1 MAEKIYAIP
10 VNDAFD
16 KDCECPV
23 CLMYRDLQED
33 AVSFTLGPSYM
44 DDRFRLQTDELGF
57 CRPHMQ
63 MLYDR
68 ENRLGLALMMK
79 THMEKTNKDIEALSK
94 NPLKGGLF
102 KKGSSAVVDYVK
114 KLQSTCFVCDRV
126 KQLYDRYIV
135 TILYLYRTDEKFR
148 EKYKNSKGFCT
159 EHFGRLLQD
168 APGELSGKLLDEFN
182 RVTVQL
188 YLDNMKRM
196 HDDVEW
202 FINKFDYNY
211 KDEPWKNAKDAVIR
225 GMTKLNGIV
234 PPEENKKN
242 KVYD

>member
-16 KDCECPV
+16 QDCECPV
-23 CLMYRDLQED
+23 CLMYRDLEAD
-33 AVSFTLGPSYM
+33 AISFTLGPSYM

-57 CRPHMQ
+57 CSKHMQ

-79 THMEKTNKDIEALSK
+79 THMEKTNKDIESLAK
-94 NPLKGGLF
+94 NPLKGGIF
-102 KKGSSAVVDYVK
+102 KKGNTAVVDYVK
-114 KLQSTCFVCDRV
+114 KISSTCFVCDRV

-135 TILYLYRTDEKFR
+135 TILYLYRTDEAFR
-148 EKYKNSKGFCT
+148 QKYKRSKGFCT
-159 EHFGRLLQD
+159 QHFGRLLQD
-168 APGELSGKLLDEFN
+168 APSELSGKMLDEFN
-182 RVTVQL
+182 QVTTQL

-225 GMTKLNGIV
+225 GMTKLNGIL
-234 PPEENKKN
+234 PPDEKREKKE
-242 KVYD
+242 Y

>member
-23 CLMYRDLQED
+23 CLLYRDIED
-33 AVSFTLGPSYM
+33 DAISFTIGPSYM
-44 DDRFRLQTDELGF
+44 DDKFRLQTDELGF
-57 CRPHMQ
+57 CARHMQ

-79 THMEKTNKDIEALSK
+79 THMEKTNREIEALSK
-94 NPLKGGLF
+94 HTLKQGIF
-102 KKGSSAVVDYVK
+102 KKKNPPVVDYVK
-114 KLQSTCFVCDRV
+114 KLETTCFVCARV
-126 KQLYDRYIV
+126 NQLYERYIFTV
-135 TILYLYRTDEKFR
+135 LYLYRTDKAFR
-148 EKYKNSKGFCT
+148 EKYKSSKGFCT
-159 EHFGRLLQD
+159 KHFGKLLED
-168 APGELSGKLLDEFN
+168 APKELSGKLLDEFN
-182 RVTVQL
+182 AVTTEL
-188 YLDNMKRM
+188 YLENMKRV

-211 KDEPWKNAKDAVIR
+211 RDEPWKNAKDAEIR
-225 GMTKLNGIV
+225 GMTKLNGIL
-234 PPEENKKN
+234 PPEDKKTS